1 VKSPDRLASA
11 DDLRDYAWVMT
22 TAPNP
27 YAADLG
33 TRDALDALSDTPQRI
48 RAIVETWSDNDF
60 ERSYA
65 AGKWSIRKVLIHL
78 TQTELALPTRVR
90 FALAQVGY
98 IAQSFAQDDWMPI
111 DETADARTA
120 LDAYTAL
127 RRFNLA
133 MFRNLTPEQ
142 RAQLEELSGQLP
154 KPSSAPEAL
163 PRIRCNAPLTYTL
176 RRLLSVG
183 GLWPGTQAGEAAAQ
197 EGLDDL
203 RAGVRQR
210 HAGDAR

>member
-1 VKSPDRLASA
+1 M
-11 DDLRDYAWVMT
+11 RDYAWVMT

-142 RAQLEELSGQLP
+142 RAREFSHPEYGTLDVWWVANQLAGHDLHHLKQIE
-154 KPSSAPEAL
+154 
-163 PRIRCNAPLTYTL
+163 
-176 RRLLSVG
+176 SVK
-183 GLWPGTQAGEAAAQ
+183 
-197 EGLDDL
+197 
-203 RAGVRQR
+203 
-210 HAGDAR
+210 